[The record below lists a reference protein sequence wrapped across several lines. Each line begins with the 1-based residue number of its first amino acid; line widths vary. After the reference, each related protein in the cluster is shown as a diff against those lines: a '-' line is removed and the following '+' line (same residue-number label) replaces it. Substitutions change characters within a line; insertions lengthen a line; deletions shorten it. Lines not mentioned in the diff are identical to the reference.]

1 MKAELTLPPE
11 LIDLI
16 ADRIIEKLKPVI
28 SGNNN
33 HVADDRFMTVK
44 QLSQYIGLS
53 TQWIHNNLKDIPHL
67 NLGNKPL
74 FKKSEIDLYLEQFR
88 KKTVQGTSNHK
99 LPEPIRTENRKPL
112 LKTGTFR
119 NQKTPFC

>member
-1 MKAELTLPPE
+1 MKAELE
-11 LIDLI
+11 AHDIEGIAQRVIDL
-16 ADRIIEKLKPVI
+16 LKPVI

-33 HVADDRFMTVK
+33 HVSDDCFMTVK

-88 KKTVQGTSNHK
+88 KKTLSETTPYN
-99 LPEPIRTENRKPL
+99 LPESAIRTENIKPL
-112 LKTGTFR
+112 LKKGTFR
-119 NQKTPFC
+119 NQKTTPC